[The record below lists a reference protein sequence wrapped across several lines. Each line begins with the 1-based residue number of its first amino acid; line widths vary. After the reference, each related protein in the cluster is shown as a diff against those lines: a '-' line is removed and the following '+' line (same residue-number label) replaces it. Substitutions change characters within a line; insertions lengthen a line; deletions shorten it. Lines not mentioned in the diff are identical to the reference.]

1 LRRTF
6 ELVLTLALAAA
17 VGSAQ
22 SKSSKSLDIY
32 FIDTE
37 GGHSTLY
44 VSPSGESL
52 LMDTGSPGTAAM
64 PTASWLPFKRPA

>member
-1 LRRTF
+1 MRTTF
-6 ELVLTLALAAA
+6 TFLLTLALSTA

-22 SKSSKSLDIY
+22 TRPSKTLDIY

-44 VSPSGESL
+44 VAPTGESL
-52 LMDTGSPGTAAM
+52 LMDTGSPGSLRE
-64 PTASWLPFKRPA
+64 P

>member
-1 LRRTF
+1 MRTTF
-6 ELVLTLALAAA
+6 AFLLTLALATA

-22 SKSSKSLDIY
+22 SGPSKTLDIY

-44 VSPSGESL
+44 VAPTGESL
-52 LMDTGSPGTAAM
+52 LMDTGSPGGRDVARILAV
-64 PTASWLPFKRPA
+64 L

>member
-1 LRRTF
+1 MRRTF
-6 ELVLTLALAAA
+6 ALLLTLALATA

-22 SKSSKSLDIY
+22 SRSSKTLDMY

-37 GGHSTLY
+37 GGHATLY

-52 LMDTGSPGTAAM
+52 LMDTGSPGAAM
-64 PTASWLPFKRPA
+64 SPALWLPSKRLA